1 MRRTTIIAAL
11 VAVAAL
17 FASFAPAASA
27 SGTAVNRQIAL
38 KGSSSFP
45 NATGSAQYQ
54 ASGGQRELQVE
65 VDHIKVLAGK
75 HVNVFV
81 NGSKWASPVV
91 SSLGKIDV
99 NRNTELGQS
108 VPTIT
113 SGSKVRVRT
122 LGGTLIAGGTF

>member
-1 MRRTTIIAAL
+1 MRRISIIAAL
-11 VAVAAL
+11 VATAAL

-27 SGTAVNRQIAL
+27 SVNRQIAL
-38 KGSSSFP
+38 HGSTSFP

-54 ASGGQRELQVE
+54 ASNGQRELQVE
-65 VDHIKVLAGK
+65 VEHIAVLAGK
-75 HVNVFV
+75 RVNVFV
-81 NGSKWASPVV
+81 NGSKWASPMV

-122 LGGTLIAGGTF
+122 LGGTLIAGGAF